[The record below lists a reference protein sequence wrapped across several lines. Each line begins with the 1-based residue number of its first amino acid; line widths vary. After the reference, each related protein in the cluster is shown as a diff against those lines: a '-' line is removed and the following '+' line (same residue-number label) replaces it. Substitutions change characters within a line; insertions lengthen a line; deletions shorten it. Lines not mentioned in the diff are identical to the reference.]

1 MTASQPVR
9 DRNDSSSAPSIRGI
23 TYAYASHARS
33 VRELAAAG
41 ALESEPEL
49 LERFGFA
56 QVHVAAEES
65 PFELARTAASRLL
78 EEQGIDRTD
87 VGLLV
92 YGGTP
97 GAMAFSAAADAADG
111 AAALCTADRFRYP
124 ATRLQFELGLDG
136 AAVLALDQLACTTLF
151 GAVRVARALMNEEGI
166 ERALCVASDFY
177 PVRAGREAIYNC
189 TSDAACALLL
199 ERGGEASA
207 RNRIVGAATITK
219 GYYWD
224 AAAMREEVVAS
235 YFPTAV
241 HAIGRTLASAGWCAE
256 DVDWVIP
263 HNVSM
268 RSWEVLLRLARLGGA
283 RLWSRNIARRGHALA
298 GDNFIN
304 LRDAVD
310 EGTVRP
316 GDRALLFS
324 YGYGAHWTGLAVEV

>member
-1 MTASQPVR
+1 MTASPPAR
-9 DRNDSSSAPSIRGI
+9 DRSDSSSAPSIRGI

-56 QVHVAAEES
+56 LVHVATDES
-65 PFELARTAASRLL
+65 PFELARAAASRLL
-78 EEQGIDRTD
+78 DEQGIDPAD

-97 GAMAFSAAADAADG
+97 GAMAFSAAEDAAEG

-151 GAVRVARALMNEEGI
+151 GAVRVARALMAAEGI
-166 ERALCVASDFY
+166 ERALCVAGDFY
-177 PVRAGREAIYNC
+177 PARAGREAIYNC

-199 ERGGEASA
+199 ERAGAASA

-241 HAIGRTLASAGWCAE
+241 HAIQRTLASAGWRTD

-268 RSWEVLLRLARLGGA
+268 RSWDVLRRLAGVGGA
-283 RLWSRNIARRGHALA
+283 RFWSRNIACRGHALA

-304 LRDAVD
+304 LRDALD
-310 EGTVRP
+310 EGAVRP

>member
-1 MTASQPVR
+1 MTASLPAR
-9 DRNDSSSAPSIRGI
+9 DRSDHPTAPSIRGI
-23 TYAYASHARS
+23 AYVYASHARS
-33 VRELAAAG
+33 VRELAAVG
-41 ALESEPEL
+41 ALESEPGL
-49 LERFGFA
+49 LEQFGFA

-65 PFELARTAASRLL
+65 PFDLARAAASRLL
-78 EEQGIDRTD
+78 DEQAIDPAD

-97 GAMAFSAAADAADG
+97 SAMAFSAADDAAAG
-111 AAALCTADRFRYP
+111 AATFCTADRFRFP

-151 GAVRVARALMNEEGI
+151 GAVRVARAMMAAEGI
-166 ERALCVASDFY
+166 DRALCVASEFY
-177 PVRAGREAIYNC
+177 PARAGREAIYNC

-199 ERGGEASA
+199 ERGGEAA
-207 RNRIVGAATITK
+207 TRNRIVGAATITK

-224 AAAMREEVVAS
+224 AAAMRDEVVAS

-241 HAIGRTLASAGWCAE
+241 HAIGRTLRSAGWRAE

-298 GDNFIN
+298 GDNFVN
-304 LRDAVD
+304 LRDALE
-310 EGTVRP
+310 EGALRP